1 MDYVDSPVRRNCS
14 CRLGAVRDSIAGDS
28 LNPRANREKPC
39 FNTDTLGRA
48 TSGAP
53 VAEPATRDPGQTA
66 RGSVRTSAHRG
77 SPPCP
82 RPAAKLARPAKP
94 EFRETDLGRI
104 GFLWLNGDSGFG
116 TRAVACARIVLGFS
130 RCGCAASVACR
141 VSTAGEKIPAGNK
154 KGSPA
159 VVGIHFHRGEKKI
172 PGSLRREDRPRG
184 GRSGHIS

>member
-1 MDYVDSPVRRNCS
+1 MIQTR
-14 CRLGAVRDSIAGDS
+14 
-28 LNPRANREKPC
+28 
-39 FNTDTLGRA
+39 TL
-48 TSGAP
+48 
-53 VAEPATRDPGQTA
+53 PGQWDRNAPTA
-66 RGSVRTSAHRG
+66 
-77 SPPCP
+77 
-82 RPAAKLARPAKP
+82 AAKPARPAKP

-159 VVGIHFHRGEKKI
+159 VMGIHFHIGEKKI
-172 PGSLRREDRPRG
+172 PGSLRREDRPRE
-184 GRSGHIS
+184 GRSGQHFVALDGTRTPGRDTLFHRENRGETGPSLEMTARGRAREVEPERDWPVGRDTSFH